1 MLCYISDYLET
12 TFNSHFSPGDF
23 KDVWQKK
30 QPSDHQKPDEQQS
43 DLQEEATTL
52 EIPSQF
58 LFSCP
63 NEGCVKSYQRYSNL
77 EKHLDLG
84 KCQLQLEKETLFDKA
99 KTLYQ
104 GKLLEGGCA
113 SITIQAESM
122 SQEGSTS
129 LQEGWA
135 LSSSKK
141 GNRFSDTQKR
151 YLEDKFMIG
160 QETGHKQDP
169 AVVAHDMRFARD
181 IEGARLFTV
190 QEFLTARQIQSF
202 FSRRAA
208 KLRRQGQSTRETDL
222 ETNDDDIAAAEEEQA
237 YEDIRT
243 QVLSEVQLRHPI
255 VFDTYNMCK
264 LCKESKLNKLSISML
279 QNVCDHFDINMEGT
293 TSRRKAPY
301 IAKITELVQTCDC
314 N

>member
-1 MLCYISDYLET
+1 MET
-12 TFNSHFSPGDF
+12 TFNSHFSRGDF
-23 KDVWQKK
+23 NDVWQKK
-30 QPSDHQKPDEQQS
+30 QPADHQKPNEQQN
-43 DLQEEATTL
+43 DLQKQAAS

-63 NEGCVKSYQRYSNL
+63 NEGCVKTYQRHSNL
-77 EKHLDLG
+77 EKHLEVG
-84 KCQLQLEKETLFDKA
+84 KCQLRLEKETLLDKA
-99 KTLYQ
+99 KTSYQ
-104 GKLLEGGCA
+104 GKLFEGGCA
-113 SITIQAESM
+113 SITIQAKAM
-122 SQEGSTS
+122 SREGST
-129 LQEGWA
+129 LLPEGWA

-151 YLEDKFMIG
+151 YLEEKFMIG

-169 AVVAHDMRFARD
+169 AVVAHDIRFARNN
-181 IEGARLFTV
+181 EGTRLFTV
-190 QEFLTARQIQSF
+190 REFLTARQIQSF
-202 FSRRAA
+202 FSRTAA
-208 KLRRQGQSTRETDL
+208 KLRRQGQSTGGGTDL

-255 VFDTYNMCK
+255 VFDTYN
-264 LCKESKLNKLSISML
+264 LCKICKENELNKLSISML
-279 QNVCDHFDINMEGT
+279 RSICDHSDISIEGT

-301 IAKITELVQTCDC
+301 IAKITELVATCDC

>member
-1 MLCYISDYLET
+1 M

-30 QPSDHQKPDEQQS
+30 HPTDHQKPDERQS
-43 DLQEEATTL
+43 DLQEEATTF

-63 NEGCVKSYQRYSNL
+63 NEGCVKSYQRHSSL
-77 EKHLDLG
+77 EKHLEFG

-104 GKLLEGGCA
+104 RKLLEGGCA
-113 SITIQAESM
+113 SITIQAEAM

-129 LQEGWA
+129 LPVGWA

-151 YLEDKFMIG
+151 YLEDKFKIG

-169 AVVAHDMRFARD
+169 AVVAHDMRFARNNK
-181 IEGARLFTV
+181 GARLFTV

-202 FSRRAA
+202 FSRRAE
-208 KLRRQGQSTRETDL
+208 KLRRQGQSTCETDL
-222 ETNDDDIAAAEEEQA
+222 EPNDDDIAAAEEEQA

-243 QVLSEVQLRHPI
+243 LVLSEVQLRHPI
-255 VFDTYNMCK
+255 VFDTYNLCK
-264 LCKESKLNKLSISML
+264 TCKESKLNKLSIPTL
-279 QNVCDHFDINMEGT
+279 RNVCDHFDINMEGT
-293 TSRRKAPY
+293 TSGRKAPY
-301 IAKITELVQTCDC
+301 IAKITELVETCDC